1 MSKIFIRWVNG
12 MSAKLTKSD
21 IKKTIAV
28 AVAGAFG
35 FIIALLWKD
44 VVIGLMKLGGLW
56 KEGGYENWGAAGIGI
71 VVVIIITIICVMGII
86 FISRWGGVEE

>member
-1 MSKIFIRWVNG
+1 

-44 VVIGLMKLGGLW
+44 VVIGLMKLAGLW
-56 KEGGYENWGAAGIGI
+56 TEGGYKDWGAAAVGI
-71 VVVIIITIICVMGII
+71 VVVVVITIICVLGII

>member
-1 MSKIFIRWVNG
+1 MP
-12 MSAKLTKSD
+12 AKLTKSD

-44 VVIGLMKLGGLW
+44 VVIGLMKLAGLW
-56 KEGGYENWGAAGIGI
+56 ADGGYENWSAAGIGI
-71 VVVIIITIICVMGII
+71 VVVIIITIICVFGII

>member
-1 MSKIFIRWVNG
+1 MSV
-12 MSAKLTKSD
+12 KLTKSD

-44 VVIGLMKLGGLW
+44 VVIGLMKLAGLW
-56 KEGGYENWGAAGIGI
+56 VDGGYENWNAAAIGI
-71 VVVIIITIICVMGII
+71 VVVLVITIICVFGII

>member
-1 MSKIFIRWVNG
+1 MP
-12 MSAKLTKSD
+12 AKLTKSD

-44 VVIGLMKLGGLW
+44 VVIGLGRR
-56 KEGGYENWGAAGIGI
+56 
-71 VVVIIITIICVMGII
+71 V
-86 FISRWGGVEE
+86 

>member
-1 MSKIFIRWVNG
+1 

-35 FIIALLWKD
+35 FVIALLWKD
-44 VVIGLMKLGGLW
+44 VVVGLMKLAGVW
-56 KEGGYENWGAAGIGI
+56 TEGGYDDWSAAGIGI
-71 VVVIIITIICVMGII
+71 VVVIVITIICVLGII
-86 FISRWGGVEE
+86 FMSRWGGVEEE